1 MELVIDKLSKRF
13 GNDWILKSF
22 DAHITTGSK
31 VAVKGLNGTGKSTFL
46 RLISGYL
53 SMTKGTITYTQA
65 GNEVSRDDLY
75 QNLSYAAPYIT
86 FHKDLTATEV
96 YDLLKAHASFRS
108 SNAEEFLSIV
118 ELDTQRK
125 KYLRDYSD
133 GMRQRLALAIAIDC
147 KSDLLLLDEPTSY
160 LDETYKKWFFS
171 LLARYQDNRT
181 IIIAS
186 NADEDFQF
194 CDHMINS
201 NNFT

>member
-1 MELVIDKLSKRF
+1 MELVIDQLSKRF

-22 DAHITTGSK
+22 DAHITSGSR
-31 VAVKGLNGTGKSTFL
+31 VAVTGLNGTGKSTLL

-53 SMTKGTITYTQA
+53 SMTKGTITYTHK
-65 GNEVSRDDLY
+65 GNKIKRDDVY
-75 QNLSYAAPYIT
+75 QYLSFAAPYIT

-96 YDLLKAHASFRS
+96 YDLLKAHTTFRS
-108 SNAEEFLSIV
+108 NSAEEFLSIV
-118 ELDTQRK
+118 ELDTQKK

-171 LLARYQDNRT
+171 LLSQYQDNRT

-194 CDHMINS
+194 CNHMINS